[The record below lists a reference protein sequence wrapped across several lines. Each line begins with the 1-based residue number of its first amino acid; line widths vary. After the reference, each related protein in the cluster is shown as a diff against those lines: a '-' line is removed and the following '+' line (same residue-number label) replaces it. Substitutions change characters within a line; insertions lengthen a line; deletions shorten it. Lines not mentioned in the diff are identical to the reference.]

1 MGFVDDETIINDC
14 EKWIFFGDTLSKGK
28 KNDHVFHNACQTYII
43 KYYDKIRID
52 SGLPAIPFNITWTDS
67 CPIQYRCRQN
77 FLNTVSAASHHTHKP
92 IITHKFTQKYRF
104 KGSWDATG
112 KIVKQQILQNELKYD
127 RCATALECYKKL
139 TCDLSKDG
147 DDKRTNKLL
156 EYERTGDARML
167 LNSVYTTQKTHIGY
181 GTESK
186 IEYDTMTNKN
196 EYKHVVFTDREN
208 IPDMKAVT
216 GTMLISEI
224 HGNRDVSQSKIISA
238 RLPYVC
244 PPCRNNVM
252 DAQVKCEYKKYKAY
266 KGTVDYAE

>member
-1 MGFVDDETIINDC
+1 MT
-14 EKWIFFGDTLSKGK
+14 
-28 KNDHVFHNACQTYII
+28 
-43 KYYDKIRID
+43 R
-52 SGLPAIPFNITWTDS
+52 
-67 CPIQYRCRQN
+67 
-77 FLNTVSAASHHTHKP
+77 
-92 IITHKFTQKYRF
+92 
-104 KGSWDATG
+104 
-112 KIVKQQILQNELKYD
+112 
-127 RCATALECYKKL
+127 
-139 TCDLSKDG
+139 DLSKNG

-186 IEYDTMTNKN
+186 IEYDTMTNNN

-224 HGNRDVSQSKIISA
+224 HGNRDVAQPKIISA
-238 RLPYVC
+238 RLPCAC

-252 DAQVKCEYKKYKAY
+252 DAQVKCEYKNIRHIKEQLIVQNRSSNGSTEEDPLGLSLLTIVELKAELGARGMT
-266 KGTVDYAE
+266 KGGNKAALIARLAESMQSNDDEIQIDQGEVGIIDENDAEVEIKGMEEYNT